1 MINSKIKL
9 TDFLDRYLI
18 VPCLLIP
25 FLVPSLNIY
34 NDFILKVYVICVIGL
49 YSWIRFIF
57 KKKYQLLDIKY
68 TYTSAVI
75 CLLLLVNIVLNHSN
89 YSLFG
94 GINIQV
100 GSVGLLSVI
109 GIALNSIN
117 QPKKDLLIG
126 LFLSCVM
133 LSLFSIYFQHR
144 VYGTVNSA
152 RFIGPFFQSDVLA
165 VYLGAGLIS
174 GISLFFKNKSI
185 NKNILL
191 IIGELIILS
200 GIIFTQTRL
209 IIMLVFL
216 LLMIYLL
223 MRSNR
228 SFKIYIPIFLICIVS
243 ISAVVSVS
251 NRSYSP
257 HNLFN
262 SVAYRLDLQYSAIKN
277 SSSSFLIGR
286 GSEGITKDLS
296 CRNMEDFYPL
306 KQTCKNYIFLST
318 HNVYLDDSILFGYLV
333 GILFLLISIYSIYKS
348 IKAGNNDSLVV
359 GLILSLITIYYFS
372 NVNSIELELIFW
384 LLVSKTIITKKNES
398 LS

>member
-68 TYTSAVI
+68 TYTLAVI

-109 GIALNSIN
+109 GIALNIIN

-133 LSLFSIYFQHR
+133 LSLFSIYFQYR

-174 GISLFFKNKSI
+174 GISLFFKSKSI
-185 NKNILL
+185 NKNSLL
-191 IIGELIILS
+191 IIGELAILT

-209 IIMLVFL
+209 VIILVFL

-228 SFKIYIPIFLICIVS
+228 SFKIYIPFFLMCIVS
-243 ISAVVSVS
+243 ISLAVSVS

-257 HNLFN
+257 NNLFN

-286 GSEGITKDLS
+286 GSEGITEDLS
-296 CRNMEDFYPL
+296 CRNMKDFYPL
-306 KQTCKNYIFLST
+306 RQTCKNYIFLST

-348 IKAGNNDSLVV
+348 IKAGNNDLLVV

-372 NVNSIELELIFW
+372 NVNSIELELLFWIF
-384 LLVSKTIITKKNES
+384 VGYSMKNKFAVANK
-398 LS
+398 

>member
-1 MINSKIKL
+1 
-9 TDFLDRYLI
+9 
-18 VPCLLIP
+18 
-25 FLVPSLNIY
+25 
-34 NDFILKVYVICVIGL
+34 
-49 YSWIRFIF
+49 
-57 KKKYQLLDIKY
+57 
-68 TYTSAVI
+68 
-75 CLLLLVNIVLNHSN
+75 
-89 YSLFG
+89 
-94 GINIQV
+94 
-100 GSVGLLSVI
+100 
-109 GIALNSIN
+109 
-117 QPKKDLLIG
+117 
-126 LFLSCVM
+126 
-133 LSLFSIYFQHR
+133 
-144 VYGTVNSA
+144 
-152 RFIGPFFQSDVLA
+152 
-165 VYLGAGLIS
+165 
-174 GISLFFKNKSI
+174 
-185 NKNILL
+185 
-191 IIGELIILS
+191 
-200 GIIFTQTRL
+200 
-209 IIMLVFL
+209 
-216 LLMIYLL
+216 

-243 ISAVVSVS
+243 ISVVVSVS

-257 HNLFN
+257 HNLFD

-277 SSSSFLIGR
+277 SSSSFVIGR

-348 IKAGNNDSLVV
+348 IKAGNNDLLVV